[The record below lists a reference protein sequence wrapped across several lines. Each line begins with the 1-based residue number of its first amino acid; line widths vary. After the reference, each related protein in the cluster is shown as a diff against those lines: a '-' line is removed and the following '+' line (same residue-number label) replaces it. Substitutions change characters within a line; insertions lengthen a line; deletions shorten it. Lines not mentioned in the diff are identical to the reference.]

1 MKTPEEIIKYMA
13 YDMPIMKY
21 YDNPEPKTDALRKK
35 RQDMIDNKDNLY
47 IASEK
52 HDGDFGL
59 FAHFSKGNNLIRSRS
74 ISKITGVYGDYTAKL
89 PHLCREMD
97 NWPDNT
103 VVLAEICW
111 DEYGTNANTVG
122 TILRCL
128 PAKAVER
135 QKDKKLSGLVF
146 DVLMFNGKD
155 YTNYPY
161 EDRIDIA
168 QKIFNDR
175 IPLTCG
181 LKLPLYTYF
190 KPTQVFTTD
199 FAAAADDIISRG
211 GEGVVI
217 QKKSNPYMPGT
228 RTAWATLK
236 LKQALPHM
244 DLKVV
249 GTLEPNKKYD
259 GDCIDTWK
267 YWEVFTGENYCDPD
281 TGDLSAIYDLV
292 EVSPDCDRAAIPGIP
307 VTKPYYMHWKN
318 GITVMLPSGI
328 TTDVASGL
336 TDDDRAYLA
345 TPEAQAKIAAGELWA
360 EVKAM
365 SVNDLGKLRHP
376 ALVRLRTDLNSHG
389 E

>member
-1 MKTPEEIIKYMA
+1 MYKIEDFETLTP
-13 YDMPIMKY
+13 MKY
-21 YDNPEPKTDALRKK
+21 YDNPEPKTVTLAAK
-35 RQDMIDNKDNLY
+35 RQAIIDNTSGEY
-47 IASEK
+47 IATEK
-52 HDGDFGL
+52 HDGDWGMFI
-59 FAHFSKGNNLIRSRS
+59 HYSKGNNLIRSRS
-74 ISKITGVYGDYTAKL
+74 ISKVTGAYGDYTAKL
-89 PHLCREMD
+89 PHLCGEMD
-97 NWPDNT
+97 EWPDNT

-135 QKDKKLSGLVF
+135 QKDKKLSALIF
-146 DVLMFNGKD
+146 DVLMFAGEDLTSTPYIDRLEKIYAEFNPTYISD
-155 YTNYPY
+155 MNYH
-161 EDRIDIA
+161 
-168 QKIFNDR
+168 
-175 IPLTCG
+175 
-181 LKLPLYTYF
+181 YF

-249 GTLEPNKKYD
+249 GTLEPNKQYD
-259 GDCIDTWK
+259 GDFIDDWK
-267 YWEVFTGENYCDPD
+267 YWEVD
-281 TGDLSAIYDLV
+281 DLILTSNPPKQGHSLHETEGGADSMWKINGYQY
-292 EVSPDCDRAAIPGIP
+292 RP
-307 VTKPYYMHWKN
+307 VTKPYFMGWKN

-360 EVKAM
+360 EIKAM
-365 SVNDLGKLRHP
+365 SVNDLGKLRHGS
-376 ALVRLRTDLNSHG
+376 LVRLRTDLNSDG

>member
-1 MKTPEEIIKYMA
+1 MYKIEDFETLTP
-13 YDMPIMKY
+13 MKY
-21 YDNPEPKTDALRKK
+21 YDNPEPKTATLAAK
-35 RQDMIDNKDNLY
+35 RQAIIDNTSGEY

-52 HDGDFGL
+52 HDGDWGMFI
-59 FAHFSKGNNLIRSRS
+59 HYSKGHNLIRSRS
-74 ISKITGVYGDYTAKL
+74 ISKITGAYGDYTAKL
-89 PHLCREMD
+89 PHLCGEMD

-128 PAKAVER
+128 PDKAVER
-135 QKDKKLSGLVF
+135 QKDKKLSALIF
-146 DVLMFNGKD
+146 DVLMFAGED
-155 YTNYPY
+155 LTSTPY
-161 EDRIDIA
+161 IDRLEKIDA
-168 QKIFNDR
+168 EFNPNHISDM
-175 IPLTCG
+175 
-181 LKLPLYTYF
+181 KYHYF
-190 KPTQVFTTD
+190 KPTQIFTTD

-236 LKQALPHM
+236 LKQTLPHM
-244 DLKVV
+244 DLRVV
-249 GTLEPNKKYD
+249 GTLEPNKQYD
-259 GDCIDTWK
+259 GDFEDDWK
-267 YWEVFTGENYCDPD
+267 YWEVDDLILTSNPPKQGHSLHETEGGADPMWKIN
-281 TGDLSAIYDLV
+281 SYQY
-292 EVSPDCDRAAIPGIP
+292 RP
-307 VTKPYYMHWKN
+307 VTKPYFMGWKN

-365 SVNDLGKLRHP
+365 SVNDLGKLRHGS
-376 ALVRLRTDLNSHG
+376 LVRLRTDLNSNG

>member
-1 MKTPEEIIKYMA
+1 MYKIEDFETLTP
-13 YDMPIMKY
+13 MKY
-21 YDNPEPKTDALRKK
+21 YDNPEPKTATLAAK
-35 RQDMIDNKDNLY
+35 RQAIIDNTSGEY
-47 IASEK
+47 IATEK
-52 HDGDFGL
+52 HDGDWGMFI
-59 FAHFSKGNNLIRSRS
+59 HYSKGNNLIRSRS
-74 ISKITGVYGDYTAKL
+74 ISKITGAYGDYTAKL
-89 PHLCREMD
+89 PHLCGEMD

-135 QKDKKLSGLVF
+135 QKDKKLSAYVF
-146 DVLMFNGKD
+146 DILMYAGKD
-155 YTNYPY
+155 LTAVPY
-161 EDRIDIA
+161 EERLNEWAYDLIET
-168 QKIFNDR
+168 KYFN
-175 IPLTCG
+175 
-181 LKLPLYTYF
+181 YF
-190 KPTQVFTTD
+190 KMTQVFED
-199 FAAAADDIISRG
+199 NFAAAADDIISRG

-236 LKQALPHM
+236 LKQTLPHM

-249 GTLEPNKKYD
+249 GTLEPNKNYD
-259 GDCIDTWK
+259 GGFAADWQYKIDG
-267 YWEVFTGENYCDPD
+267 VN
-281 TGDLSAIYDLV
+281 
-292 EVSPDCDRAAIPGIP
+292 
-307 VTKPYYMHWKN
+307 VTKPYYMGWKN

-360 EVKAM
+360 EIKAM
-365 SVNDLGKLRHP
+365 SVNDLGKLRHGS
-376 ALVRLRTDLNSHG
+376 LVRLRTDLNSDG

>member
-1 MKTPEEIIKYMA
+1 MYKIEDFEALTP
-13 YDMPIMKY
+13 MKY
-21 YDNPEPKTDALRKK
+21 YDNPEPKTDTLKQK

-47 IASEK
+47 IATEK
-52 HDGDFGL
+52 HDGDWGMFI
-59 FAHFSKGNNLIRSRS
+59 HYSKGHNLIRSRS
-74 ISKITGVYGDYTAKL
+74 ISKVTGAYGDYTAKL
-89 PHLCREMD
+89 PHLCGEMD

-128 PAKAVER
+128 PDKAVER

-155 YTNYPY
+155 LTSDPY
-161 EDRIDIA
+161 EIRINVG
-168 QKIFNDR
+168 FE
-175 IPLTCG
+175 LE
-181 LKLPLYTYF
+181 LKYF
-190 KPTQVFTTD
+190 KRTQVFTTD

-249 GTLEPNKKYD
+249 GTLEPNKNYEGDFAADWQYKID
-259 GDCIDTWK
+259 G
-267 YWEVFTGENYCDPD
+267 VN
-281 TGDLSAIYDLV
+281 
-292 EVSPDCDRAAIPGIP
+292 
-307 VTKPYYMHWKN
+307 VTKPYYMGWKN
-318 GITVMLPSGI
+318 GITVMLQSGI

-345 TPEAQAKIAAGELWA
+345 TQEAQDKIAAGELWA

-376 ALVRLRTDLNSHG
+376 ALVRLRTDLNSEG

>member
-74 ISKITGVYGDYTAKL
+74 ISKVTGAYGDYTAKL
-89 PHLCREMD
+89 PHLCGEMD

-128 PAKAVER
+128 PDKAVER

-155 YTNYPY
+155 LTSDPY
-161 EDRIDIA
+161 EIRINVG
-168 QKIFNDR
+168 FE
-175 IPLTCG
+175 LE
-181 LKLPLYTYF
+181 LKYF
-190 KPTQVFTTD
+190 KRTQVFTTD

-249 GTLEPNKKYD
+249 GTLEPNKNYEGDFAADWQYKID
-259 GDCIDTWK
+259 G
-267 YWEVFTGENYCDPD
+267 VN
-281 TGDLSAIYDLV
+281 
-292 EVSPDCDRAAIPGIP
+292 
-307 VTKPYYMHWKN
+307 VTKPYYMGWKN

-345 TPEAQAKIAAGELWA
+345 TQEAQDKIAAGELWA
-360 EVKAM
+360 EIKAM
-365 SVNDLGKLRHP
+365 SVNDLGKLRHGS
-376 ALVRLRTDLNSHG
+376 LVRLRTDLNSEG

>member
-1 MKTPEEIIKYMA
+1 MTINDFEM
-13 YDMPIMKY
+13 MPPMKY
-21 YDNPEPKTDALRKK
+21 YDNPEPKTVTLAAK
-35 RQDMIDNKDNLY
+35 RQAIIDNTSGEY
-47 IASEK
+47 IATEK
-52 HDGDFGL
+52 HDGDWGMFI
-59 FAHFSKGNNLIRSRS
+59 HYSEGNNLIRSRS
-74 ISKITGVYGDYTAKL
+74 ISKVTGVYGDYTAKL

-135 QKDKKLSGLVF
+135 QKDNKLSGLVF

-249 GTLEPNKKYD
+249 GTLEPNKQYD
-259 GDCIDTWK
+259 GDFIDTWK
-267 YWEVFTGENYCDPD
+267 YWEIEGDTSSTFFGDETYIRLEETDGRKPHLDPD
-281 TGDLSAIYDLV
+281 EY
-292 EVSPDCDRAAIPGIP
+292 RATP
-307 VTKPYYMHWKN
+307 VTKPYFMGWKN

-345 TPEAQAKIAAGELWA
+345 TPEAQDKIAAGELWA

-376 ALVRLRTDLNSHG
+376 ALVRLRTDLNSEG

>member
-1 MKTPEEIIKYMA
+1 MTINDFAMMTP
-13 YDMPIMKY
+13 MKY
-21 YDNPEPKTDALRKK
+21 YDNPEPKTVTLAAK
-35 RQDMIDNKDNLY
+35 RQAIIDNTSGEY
-47 IASEK
+47 IATEK
-52 HDGDFGL
+52 HDGDWGMFIHYSEG
-59 FAHFSKGNNLIRSRS
+59 KNLIRSRS
-74 ISKITGVYGDYTAKL
+74 ISKVTGAYGDYTAKL

-128 PAKAVER
+128 PDKAVER
-135 QKDKKLSGLVF
+135 QKDKKLSGLIF

-155 YTNYPY
+155 LTNDPY
-161 EDRIDIA
+161 EIRINVG
-168 QKIFNDR
+168 FE
-175 IPLTCG
+175 LE
-181 LKLPLYTYF
+181 LKYF
-190 KPTQVFTTD
+190 KRTQVFTTD

-249 GTLEPNKKYD
+249 GTLEPNKNYD
-259 GDCIDTWK
+259 GDFEDDWK
-267 YWEVFTGENYCDPD
+267 YWLEETDESVLY
-281 TGDLSAIYDLV
+281 L
-292 EVSPDCDRAAIPGIP
+292 DRNKEQDEKLYQSGKNCWKQIPI
-307 VTKPYYMHWKN
+307 TKPYFMGWKN

-376 ALVRLRTDLNSHG
+376 ALVRLRTDLNS
-389 E
+389 ERE

>member
-1 MKTPEEIIKYMA
+1 MNINDFAMLTP
-13 YDMPIMKY
+13 MKY
-21 YDNPEPKTDALRKK
+21 YDNPEPIAVSAMQK
-35 RQDMIDNKDNLY
+35 RQDMINNKDNLY

-52 HDGDFGL
+52 HDGDWGMFI
-59 FAHFSKGNNLIRSRS
+59 HYSKGHNLIRSRS

-146 DVLMFNGKD
+146 DILMFNGKD
-155 YTNYPY
+155 YTKYPY

-181 LKLPLYTYF
+181 LKLPLFIYF
-190 KPTQVFTTD
+190 KPTKVFFTD

-236 LKQALPHM
+236 LKQTLPHM

-249 GTLEPNKKYD
+249 GTLEPNRIYD
-259 GDCIDTWK
+259 GDFADTWEYRELVNMESGRSIEK
-267 YWEVFTGENYCDPD
+267 VLLSKQGELMHYIR
-281 TGDLSAIYDLV
+281 SV
-292 EVSPDCDRAAIPGIP
+292 P
-307 VTKPYYMHWKN
+307 VTKPYFMGWKN

-345 TPEAQAKIAAGELWA
+345 TPEAQSKIAAGELWA

-365 SVNDLGKLRHP
+365 SVNDLGKLRHGS
-376 ALVRLRTDLNSHG
+376 LVRLRTDLNSEG

>member
-1 MKTPEEIIKYMA
+1 MTINDFAMMTP
-13 YDMPIMKY
+13 MKY
-21 YDNPEPKTDALRKK
+21 YDNPEPKTITLAAK
-35 RQDMIDNKDNLY
+35 RQAIIDNTSGEY
-47 IASEK
+47 IATEK
-52 HDGDFGL
+52 HDGDWGMFI
-59 FAHFSKGNNLIRSRS
+59 HYSKGNNLIRSRS
-74 ISKITGVYGDYTAKL
+74 ISKITGAYGDYTAKL

-135 QKDKKLSGLVF
+135 QKNKKLSGLIF

-168 QKIFNDR
+168 QQIFNDR

-181 LKLPLYTYF
+181 LKLPLYIYF
-190 KPTQVFTTD
+190 KPTKVFTTD

-236 LKQALPHM
+236 LKQTLPHM
-244 DLKVV
+244 DLRVV
-249 GTLEPNKKYD
+249 GTLEPNKYYD
-259 GDCIDTWK
+259 GDFAADWQYKID
-267 YWEVFTGENYCDPD
+267 
-281 TGDLSAIYDLV
+281 
-292 EVSPDCDRAAIPGIP
+292 GIN
-307 VTKPYYMHWKN
+307 VTKPYFMGWKN

-328 TTDVASGL
+328 TTDIASGL

-360 EVKAM
+360 EIKAM
-365 SVNDLGKLRHP
+365 SVNDLGKLRHGS
-376 ALVRLRTDLNSHG
+376 LVRLRTDLNSNG

>member
-59 FAHFSKGNNLIRSRS
+59 FAHFSKGHNLIRSRS
-74 ISKITGVYGDYTAKL
+74 ISKVTGAYGDYTAKL
-89 PHLCREMD
+89 PHLCGEMD

-128 PAKAVER
+128 PDKAVER
-135 QKDKKLSGLVF
+135 QKDKKLSGLIF
-146 DVLMFNGKD
+146 DVLMYKGLD
-155 YTNYPY
+155 LTVLPY
-161 EDRIDIA
+161 EKRITFYALYLTQPIA
-168 QKIFNDR
+168 DN
-175 IPLTCG
+175 LTPPE
-181 LKLPLYTYF
+181 LHFYPHYF
-190 KPTQVFTTD
+190 KRTQIFTTD

-244 DLKVV
+244 DLRVV
-249 GTLEPNKKYD
+249 GTLEPNKQYD
-259 GDCIDTWK
+259 GDFADDWQYKIDG
-267 YWEVFTGENYCDPD
+267 VN
-281 TGDLSAIYDLV
+281 
-292 EVSPDCDRAAIPGIP
+292 
-307 VTKPYYMHWKN
+307 VTKPYFMGWKN

-328 TTDVASGL
+328 TTDIASGL

-365 SVNDLGKLRHP
+365 SVNDLGKLRHGS
-376 ALVRLRTDLNSHG
+376 LVRLRTDLNSEG

>member
-1 MKTPEEIIKYMA
+1 MTINDFAMMTP
-13 YDMPIMKY
+13 MKY
-21 YDNPEPKTDALRKK
+21 YDNQEPKTDTLKQK

-52 HDGDFGL
+52 HDGDWGMFI
-59 FAHFSKGNNLIRSRS
+59 HYSKGKNLIRSRS
-74 ISKITGVYGDYTAKL
+74 ISKVTGVYGDYTDKL
-89 PHLCREMD
+89 PHLCGEMD
-97 NWPDNT
+97 TWPDNT

-128 PAKAVER
+128 PVKAVER
-135 QKDKKLSGLVF
+135 QKDKKLSAYVF
-146 DVLMFNGKD
+146 DILMYAGKD
-155 YTNYPY
+155 LTEVPY
-161 EDRIDIA
+161 EERLIDWAYDLIDT
-168 QKIFNDR
+168 KYFD
-175 IPLTCG
+175 
-181 LKLPLYTYF
+181 YF
-190 KPTQVFTTD
+190 KMTQIFED
-199 FAAAADDIISRG
+199 NFAAAADDIISRG

-217 QKKSNPYMPGT
+217 QKKSNPYMSGT

-249 GTLEPNKKYD
+249 GTLEPNKNYD
-259 GDCIDTWK
+259 GDFAADWK
-267 YWEVFTGENYCDPD
+267 YKID
-281 TGDLSAIYDLV
+281 
-292 EVSPDCDRAAIPGIP
+292 GIN
-307 VTKPYYMHWKN
+307 VTKPYFMGWKN

-365 SVNDLGKLRHP
+365 SINDLGKLRHP
-376 ALVRLRTDLNSHG
+376 ALVRLRTDLNSEG

>member
-21 YDNPEPKTDALRKK
+21 YDNPEPKTETLKKK

-59 FAHFSKGNNLIRSRS
+59 FAHFSKGKNLIRSRS
-74 ISKITGVYGDYTAKL
+74 ISKVTGAYGDYTAKL
-89 PHLCREMD
+89 PHLCGEMD

-128 PAKAVER
+128 PDKAVER
-135 QKDKKLSGLVF
+135 QKNKKLSGLIF
-146 DVLMFNGKD
+146 DVLMFAGEDLTSTPYIDRLEKIDAEFNPTHIGD
-155 YTNYPY
+155 MNYH
-161 EDRIDIA
+161 
-168 QKIFNDR
+168 
-175 IPLTCG
+175 
-181 LKLPLYTYF
+181 YF
-190 KPTQVFTTD
+190 KPTKVFFTD

-217 QKKSNPYMPGT
+217 QKKSNLYMPGT

-236 LKQALPHM
+236 LKQTLPHM

-249 GTLEPNKKYD
+249 GTIEPNKQYD
-259 GDCIDTWK
+259 GDFEDDWK
-267 YWEVFTGENYCDPD
+267 YWEVDDLILTSNPPKQGHSLHETEGGADPMWKIN
-281 TGDLSAIYDLV
+281 SYQY
-292 EVSPDCDRAAIPGIP
+292 RP
-307 VTKPYYMHWKN
+307 VTKPYYMGWKN

-360 EVKAM
+360 EIKAM
-365 SVNDLGKLRHP
+365 SVNDLGKLRHGS
-376 ALVRLRTDLNSHG
+376 LVRLRTDLNSDG

>member
-1 MKTPEEIIKYMA
+1 MKTINDFAMMEP
-13 YDMPIMKY
+13 MKY
-21 YDNPEPKTDALRKK
+21 YDNPEPKTATLAAK
-35 RQDMIDNKDNLY
+35 RQAIIDNISNEY
-47 IASEK
+47 IATEK
-52 HDGDFGL
+52 HDGDWGMFI
-59 FAHFSKGNNLIRSRS
+59 HYSKGNNLIRSRS

-89 PHLCREMD
+89 PHLCGEMD
-97 NWPDNT
+97 EWPDNT

-128 PAKAVER
+128 PAKAIER
-135 QKDKKLSGLVF
+135 QKDKKLSGLIF
-146 DVLMFNGKD
+146 DVLMLAGEDLTSTPYIDRLEKIDAEFNPTHISD
-155 YTNYPY
+155 INYH
-161 EDRIDIA
+161 
-168 QKIFNDR
+168 
-175 IPLTCG
+175 
-181 LKLPLYTYF
+181 YF
-190 KPTQVFTTD
+190 KPTQVFWTN
-199 FAAAADDIISRG
+199 FAAAADDIINRG

-236 LKQALPHM
+236 LKQTLPHM
-244 DLKVV
+244 DLRVV
-249 GTLEPNKKYD
+249 GTLEPNKQYD

-267 YWEVFTGENYCDPD
+267 YWEIEGDTSSTFFGDETYIRLEETDGGKPLLNPD
-281 TGDLSAIYDLV
+281 EY
-292 EVSPDCDRAAIPGIP
+292 RATP
-307 VTKPYYMHWKN
+307 VTKPYFMGWKN

-365 SVNDLGKLRHP
+365 SVNDKGALRHP
-376 ALVRLRTDLNSHG
+376 ALVRLRTDLNSDG

>member
-1 MKTPEEIIKYMA
+1 MYKIEDFETLTP
-13 YDMPIMKY
+13 MKY
-21 YDNPEPKTDALRKK
+21 YDNPEPKTDTLKQK

-52 HDGDFGL
+52 HDGDWGMFI
-59 FAHFSKGNNLIRSRS
+59 HYSKGHNLIRSRS
-74 ISKITGVYGDYTAKL
+74 ISKVTGAYGDYTAKL
-89 PHLCREMD
+89 PHLCGEMD

-128 PAKAVER
+128 PDKAVER
-135 QKDKKLSGLVF
+135 QKDKKLSALIF
-146 DVLMFNGKD
+146 DVLMYKGLD
-155 YTNYPY
+155 LTVLPY
-161 EDRIDIA
+161 EKRITFYA
-168 QKIFNDR
+168 LY
-175 IPLTCG
+175 LTQPVADNLTPPELCFY
-181 LKLPLYTYF
+181 PHYF
-190 KPTQVFTTD
+190 KRTQVFTTD

-236 LKQALPHM
+236 LKQTLPHM

-249 GTLEPNKKYD
+249 GTIEPNRIYD
-259 GDCIDTWK
+259 GDFANTWEYRELVNMESGRSIEK
-267 YWEVFTGENYCDPD
+267 VLLSKQGELMHYIR
-281 TGDLSAIYDLV
+281 SV
-292 EVSPDCDRAAIPGIP
+292 P
-307 VTKPYYMHWKN
+307 VTKPYFMGWKN

-365 SVNDLGKLRHP
+365 SVNDLGKLRHGS
-376 ALVRLRTDLNSHG
+376 LVRLRTIEDGAND
-389 E
+389 

>member
-1 MKTPEEIIKYMA
+1 MYKIEDFETLTP
-13 YDMPIMKY
+13 MKY
-21 YDNPEPKTDALRKK
+21 YDNPEPKTATLAAK
-35 RQDMIDNKDNLY
+35 RQAIVDNTSGEY
-47 IASEK
+47 IATEK
-52 HDGDFGL
+52 HDGDWGMFI
-59 FAHFSKGNNLIRSRS
+59 HYSKGHNLIRSRS
-74 ISKITGVYGDYTAKL
+74 ISKITGAYGDYTAKL
-89 PHLCREMD
+89 PHLCGEMD

-135 QKDKKLSGLVF
+135 QKDKKLSGLIF
-146 DVLMFNGKD
+146 DVLMFAGEDLTSIPYIDRLEKIDEEFNPNHISD
-155 YTNYPY
+155 INYH
-161 EDRIDIA
+161 
-168 QKIFNDR
+168 
-175 IPLTCG
+175 
-181 LKLPLYTYF
+181 YF
-190 KPTQVFTTD
+190 KPTKVFFTD

-236 LKQALPHM
+236 LKQTLPHM
-244 DLKVV
+244 DLRVV
-249 GTLEPNKKYD
+249 GTIEPNKNYD
-259 GDCIDTWK
+259 GDFAADWQYKIDG
-267 YWEVFTGENYCDPD
+267 VN
-281 TGDLSAIYDLV
+281 
-292 EVSPDCDRAAIPGIP
+292 
-307 VTKPYYMHWKN
+307 VTKPYFMGWKN
-318 GITVMLPSGI
+318 GITVILPSGI

-345 TPEAQAKIAAGELWA
+345 TDEAQCKIAAGELWA

-365 SVNDLGKLRHP
+365 SINDLGKLRHP
-376 ALVRLRTDLNSHG
+376 ALVRLRTDLNSDG

>member
-1 MKTPEEIIKYMA
+1 MTINDFAMMTP
-13 YDMPIMKY
+13 MKY
-21 YDNPEPKTDALRKK
+21 YDNPEPKTDTLKQK

-52 HDGDFGL
+52 HDGDWGMFI
-59 FAHFSKGNNLIRSRS
+59 HYSKGKNLIRSRS
-74 ISKITGVYGDYTAKL
+74 ISKVTGAYGDYTDKL
-89 PHLCREMD
+89 PHLCGEMD
-97 NWPDNT
+97 EWPDNT

-135 QKDKKLSGLVF
+135 QKDKKLSALIF
-146 DVLMFNGKD
+146 DVLMYKGLD
-155 YTNYPY
+155 LTILPY
-161 EDRIDIA
+161 EKRITFYA
-168 QKIFNDR
+168 LY
-175 IPLTCG
+175 LTQPVADNLTPPELCFY
-181 LKLPLYTYF
+181 PHYF
-190 KPTQVFTTD
+190 KRTQVFTTD

-249 GTLEPNKKYD
+249 GTLEPNKNYE
-259 GDCIDTWK
+259 GDFIDDWK
-267 YWEVFTGENYCDPD
+267 YWLEETDEGVLY
-281 TGDLSAIYDLV
+281 L
-292 EVSPDCDRAAIPGIP
+292 DRNKEQDEKLYQSGKNCWQQIP
-307 VTKPYYMHWKN
+307 VTKPYFMGWKN

-365 SVNDLGKLRHP
+365 SINDLGKLRHP
-376 ALVRLRTDLNSHG
+376 ALVRLRTDLNSEG